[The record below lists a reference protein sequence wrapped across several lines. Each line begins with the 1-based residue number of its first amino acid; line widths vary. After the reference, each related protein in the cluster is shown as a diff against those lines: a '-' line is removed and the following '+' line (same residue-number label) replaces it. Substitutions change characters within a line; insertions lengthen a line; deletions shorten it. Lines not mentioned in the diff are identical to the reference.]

1 MQMIANRFLACL
13 LLLLASLVP
22 ISALAQQS
30 DIEIDIEK
38 LVREVQSYA
47 DLFQESLDREDALIN
62 LSTDLGVMQQ
72 EALDFGVVL
81 TQTVI
86 DVRARL
92 DQLGPV
98 PGEGETPEPEL
109 ITEERTA
116 LAEERAR
123 ANLLIGELEDAT
135 ILASQLRDDIAERR
149 RELFAET
156 LSERYDI
163 SAAFGGELWVDL
175 RDRATLL
182 NRRVTSWLNFTARTK
197 PNSAFAAVGLSMFLG
212 LAGIFLTRKMSASWL
227 KRDREHNAP
236 TFFARLTVGF
246 WYTLLPTFIFWF
258 WLALTYGVFDALNVW
273 RPDIAELAQILFAGL
288 AILFLVLQLSRAAFA
303 PYVPNWRLINVSQ
316 RSAMILHVLMVL
328 MALVVVA
335 DAIISR
341 FNVILGVS
349 FPITV
354 ALSLLTSLA
363 VGIVLI
369 AMGQVR
375 TGNAI
380 QEAPKVEIDV
390 DGNEKVED
398 EAGQSDAFSTARWVR
413 NALTGSGVALIL
425 IALMGYLG
433 FARFASQQLVITGA
447 ILATMYLGYRAARAI
462 GESNALAQTGI
473 GEALRARYGFSEQ
486 RVDQF
491 GLVASGLLYV
501 AVLAVGAPI
510 VARTWGFQW
519 PEIAR
524 FARSLVTEI
533 SIGSIS
539 ISLIG
544 ILAALVLFGI
554 GLWITRLFQRWLDGT
569 VLERSGVELG
579 ARSSIR
585 TAVGYAGVA
594 LAGLFAV
601 SAAGID
607 LTQLAFV
614 AGALSLG
621 IGFGLQNIV
630 NNFVSGLILLAE
642 RPFKA
647 GDIIEA
653 GGFTGTV
660 NKVNVRATEITTFD
674 RKTLIL
680 PNSELINGTVTN
692 WIHKTTLGRIQ
703 VPVGVSYGSDA
714 KQVHDMLVGI
724 ANDHPRV
731 LSNPEPFVA
740 FDNFGDSSL
749 DFVLYAYLA
758 DIGFGL
764 TVRTELRM
772 AILERFR
779 AANIEIPFPQRDINI
794 RQAAAPAAVPVDPD
808 TDFGVI
814 DTAKTRQID
823 DD

>member
-1 MQMIANRFLACL
+1 MLVIRLFAGLFFL
-13 LLLLASLVP
+13 LVSFVP
-22 ISALAQQS
+22 AFSQAPQS
-30 DIEIDIEK
+30 DLEIDIEK
-38 LVREVQSYA
+38 LVREVQSYEN
-47 DLFQESLDREDALIN
+47 LFQENLDREDGLVN
-62 LSTDLGVMQQ
+62 LASDLVTMQR
-72 EALDFGVVL
+72 EALEFGVEL
-81 TQTVI
+81 TEIV
-86 DVRARL
+86 VSARARL

-109 ITEERTA
+109 ITNERTA
-116 LAEERAR
+116 LADERAS
-123 ANLLIGELEDAT
+123 ANLLIGQLEDAT
-135 ILASQLRDDIAERR
+135 ILATQLLDDIAERR
-149 RELFAET
+149 RQLFAET
-156 LSERYDI
+156 LSQRYDI
-163 SAAFGGELWVDL
+163 RAAFAGDLWTDIQ
-175 RDRATLL
+175 DRSSRL
-182 NRRVTSWLNFTARTK
+182 NRRVTSWISFTFRTK
-197 PNSAFAAVGLSMFLG
+197 PTTALMA
-212 LAGIFLTRKMSASWL
+212 IFLSVIFGMLALYVSRWVFAGWL
-227 KRDREHNAP
+227 KRDRVHNAP

-246 WYTLLPTFIFWF
+246 WFTLLPTFTF
-258 WLALTYGVFDALNVW
+258 WLWLAATYGAFDGLNVL

-288 AILFLVLQLSRAAFA
+288 AILFLVVQLSGAVFA
-303 PYVPNWRLINVSQ
+303 PYVPNWRLINVPQ
-316 RSAMILHVLMVL
+316 RSAVLLHSLTIL

-335 DAIISR
+335 DAIVSR
-341 FNVILGVS
+341 FNLVLGVS

-363 VGIVLI
+363 VGTVLI
-369 AMGQVR
+369 AMGRVK
-375 TGNAI
+375 TEKT
-380 QEAPKVEIDV
+380 EAE
-390 DGNEKVED
+390 
-398 EAGQSDAFSTARWVR
+398 EAGTSWSDWVR
-413 NALTGSGVALIL
+413 AALTISGIALIL
-425 IALMGYLG
+425 TALLGFLG
-433 FARFASQQLVITGA
+433 FARFASQQIVITGA
-447 ILATMYLGYRAARAI
+447 ILSTMYLGYRAASAI
-462 GESNALAQTGI
+462 GEPNALAQTGI
-473 GEALRARYGFSEQ
+473 GETLRSRYQFTER

-491 GLVASGLLYV
+491 GLVASGLLYL
-501 AVLAVGAPI
+501 AVLVIGAPI
-510 VARTWGFQW
+510 VARAWGFRW
-519 PEIAR
+519 PEIAA
-524 FARSLVTEI
+524 FARGLITEI

-539 ISLIG
+539 ISLTG
-544 ILAALVLFGI
+544 ILAALVLFVF
-554 GLWITRLFQRWLDGT
+554 GLWITRIFQKWLDGT
-569 VLERSGVELG
+569 VLERSGVEIG
-579 ARSSIR
+579 ARNSIR

-642 RPFKA
+642 RPFKS

-692 WIHKTTLGRIQ
+692 WIHKSTLGRVQI
-703 VPVGVSYGSDA
+703 PVGVSYDSDA
-714 KQVHDMLVGI
+714 KLVHDMLVEI

-779 AANIEIPFPQRDINI
+779 AAGIEIPFPQRDINI
-794 RQAAAPAAVPVDPD
+794 KQPQVEAATTTVDPVS
-808 TDFGVI
+808 DFGVI

-823 DD
+823 ED

>member
-1 MQMIANRFLACL
+1 MTVIRAIAGFLFGLVSFCAV
-13 LLLLASLVP
+13 LAH
-22 ISALAQQS
+22 AQVT
-30 DIEIDIEK
+30 DIDIDVEK
-38 LVREVQSYA
+38 LVREVQSYQT
-47 DLFQESLDREDALIN
+47 LFEENLDQEEALVN
-62 LSTDLGVMQQ
+62 LATDLGVMQQ
-72 EALDFGVVL
+72 EALAFGVAL

-86 DVRARL
+86 DARARL

-98 PGEGETPEPEL
+98 PGEGEAPEPD
-109 ITEERTA
+109 IISEERVL
-116 LAEERAR
+116 LAEERAQ
-123 ANLLIGELEDAT
+123 ANLLIGQLEDAT
-135 ILASQLRDDIAERR
+135 IQAAQLRDDIAERR
-149 RELFAET
+149 RELFAQT

-163 SAAFGGELWVDL
+163 RAAFSGELWVDIQ
-175 RDRATLL
+175 DRAQTLE
-182 NRRVTSWLNFTARTK
+182 RRVGSWASFTWRTK
-197 PNSAFAAVGLSMFLG
+197 PTSTAIAITLCALLGMAAFFASRRVFG
-212 LAGIFLTRKMSASWL
+212 SWL
-227 KRDREHNAP
+227 KRDRVHDAP

-246 WYTLLPTFIFWF
+246 WFTLLPTLTF
-258 WLALTYGVFDALNVW
+258 WLWLGLTYGIFDGFNLW
-273 RPDIAELAQILFAGL
+273 RPDIAELVQIFFAGL
-288 AILFLVLQLSRAAFA
+288 AILFLVIQLSGAVFA
-303 PYVPNWRLINVSQ
+303 PTLPNWRLINVPQ
-316 RSAMILHVLMVL
+316 RSAVLLHFLMILMS
-328 MALVVVA
+328 LVVVA

-363 VGIVLI
+363 VGFVLI
-369 AMGQVR
+369 AMGRVR
-375 TGNAI
+375 TESRAN
-380 QEAPKVEIDV
+380 
-390 DGNEKVED
+390 ED
-398 EAGQSDAFSTARWVR
+398 EPASGAWVAWVR
-413 NALTGSGVALIL
+413 SVLVVSGVALIV
-425 IALMGYLG
+425 IAMMGYLG
-433 FARFASQQLVITGA
+433 FARFVSQQIVITGA
-447 ILATMYLGYRAARAI
+447 ILATMYLGYRAAKAI
-462 GESNALAQTGI
+462 GESNALAQTSI
-473 GEALRARYGFSEQ
+473 GESLRTRFDFSEQ

-491 GLVASGLLYV
+491 GLVASGLLYIAVV
-501 AVLAVGAPI
+501 AIGAPI
-510 VARTWGFQW
+510 VARAWGFPW
-519 PEIAR
+519 NEIAG

-539 ISLIG
+539 ISLVG
-544 ILAALVLFGI
+544 ILAAFMLFGV
-554 GLWITRLFQRWLDGT
+554 GLWFTRIFQRWLDGT
-569 VLERSGVELG
+569 VLERSGVEKG

-703 VPVGVSYGSDA
+703 IPVGVSYDSDA
-714 KQVHDMLVGI
+714 KQVHDMLVEI

-779 AANIEIPFPQRDINI
+779 VAGIEIPFPQRDINI
-794 RQAAAPAAVPVDPD
+794 KQSSTTSTPTIVDPD
-808 TDFGVI
+808 AEFGVI
-814 DTAKTRQID
+814 DTAKKPQIED
-823 DD
+823 D

>member
-1 MQMIANRFLACL
+1 M
-13 LLLLASLVP
+13 P
-22 ISALAQQS
+22 
-30 DIEIDIEK
+30 
-38 LVREVQSYA
+38 
-47 DLFQESLDREDALIN
+47 DA
-62 LSTDLGVMQQ
+62 TAV
-72 EALDFGVVL
+72 
-81 TQTVI
+81 
-86 DVRARL
+86 ARL
-92 DQLGPV
+92 FEFPCC
-98 PGEGETPEPEL
+98 
-109 ITEERTA
+109 
-116 LAEERAR
+116 
-123 ANLLIGELEDAT
+123 
-135 ILASQLRDDIAERR
+135 
-149 RELFAET
+149 
-156 LSERYDI
+156 
-163 SAAFGGELWVDL
+163 
-175 RDRATLL
+175 
-182 NRRVTSWLNFTARTK
+182 
-197 PNSAFAAVGLSMFLG
+197 
-212 LAGIFLTRKMSASWL
+212 SAS
-227 KRDREHNAP
+227 
-236 TFFARLTVGF
+236 
-246 WYTLLPTFIFWF
+246 
-258 WLALTYGVFDALNVW
+258 
-273 RPDIAELAQILFAGL
+273 
-288 AILFLVLQLSRAAFA
+288 
-303 PYVPNWRLINVSQ
+303 
-316 RSAMILHVLMVL
+316 
-328 MALVVVA
+328 
-335 DAIISR
+335 
-341 FNVILGVS
+341 
-349 FPITV
+349 
-354 ALSLLTSLA
+354 
-363 VGIVLI
+363 
-369 AMGQVR
+369 
-375 TGNAI
+375 
-380 QEAPKVEIDV
+380 
-390 DGNEKVED
+390 
-398 EAGQSDAFSTARWVR
+398 
-413 NALTGSGVALIL
+413 
-425 IALMGYLG
+425 
-433 FARFASQQLVITGA
+433 
-447 ILATMYLGYRAARAI
+447 
-462 GESNALAQTGI
+462 
-473 GEALRARYGFSEQ
+473 
-486 RVDQF
+486 
-491 GLVASGLLYV
+491 
-501 AVLAVGAPI
+501 
-510 VARTWGFQW
+510 
-519 PEIAR
+519 
-524 FARSLVTEI
+524 
-533 SIGSIS
+533 SIS

-703 VPVGVSYGSDA
+703 VPVGVSYDSDA